1 MMRIKE
7 KLYEQSGGAAAEFAI
22 LLIFL
27 VMLLFGIIEF
37 SLILY
42 NQAVITNA
50 SREGARAGIVF
61 TNGPRVTATDIEAVV
76 NAYCAQ
82 YLITAPP
89 MGTPN
94 ITVTPGTD
102 PGDPLTVRVQYHYD
116 FFVLPRLPIPYGM
129 TGWQPGIDLSA
140 RTIMRLE

>member
-1 MMRIKE
+1 MMKIKE
-7 KLYEQSGGAAAEFAI
+7 KLCEQSGGAATEFAI
-22 LLIFL
+22 LLVFL

-50 SREGARAGIVF
+50 SREGARAGIVW
-61 TNGPRVTATDIEAVV
+61 TGPNPRVSIPDIEAVV

-102 PGDPLTVRVQYHYD
+102 PGDPLTITVNYHYD
-116 FFVLPRLPIPYGM
+116 FFVLPKLPIGM
-129 TGWQPGIDLSA
+129 VGWQPGIDLSA